1 MQYFVRKMT
10 IQNDQMCMVT
20 PFDIDYSHRVIVLT
34 GEIQEDL
41 ASLVTSELRALAR
54 ESEEDITMY
63 IQSIGGLISAGF
75 HIYDTMQAIP
85 CDVVTVSCGVTHS
98 MAALLLAA
106 GTKGK
111 RWAQPHAKIMI
122 HQPMGEVGGRA
133 TDLDRQVKDLMQSR
147 MLMNQV
153 LSQCTGQPIKK
164 VEKDTMDDHL
174 MTAQEALAYGII
186 DHVGDPITE

>member
-1 MQYFVRKMT
+1 
-10 IQNDQMCMVT
+10 
-20 PFDIDYSHRVIVLT
+20 
-34 GEIQEDL
+34 
-41 ASLVTSELRALAR
+41 
-54 ESEEDITMY
+54 
-63 IQSIGGLISAGF
+63 
-75 HIYDTMQAIP
+75 
-85 CDVVTVSCGVTHS
+85 
-98 MAALLLAA
+98 
-106 GTKGK
+106 
-111 RWAQPHAKIMI
+111 MI